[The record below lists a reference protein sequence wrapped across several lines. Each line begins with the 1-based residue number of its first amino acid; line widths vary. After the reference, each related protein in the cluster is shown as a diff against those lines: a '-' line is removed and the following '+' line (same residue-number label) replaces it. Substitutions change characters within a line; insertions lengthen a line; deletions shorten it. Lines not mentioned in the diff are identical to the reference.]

1 MSRSFFLGALSGALG
16 LIAVAAI
23 VVLVFLSRGPS
34 TSTADAASLGPA
46 QYVGLYTPE
55 RIEAGRVRIA
65 LEDPR
70 VIQRFLTGGIF
81 GNKASQIAGLHMF
94 SRAEDVQADI
104 RAKTERVEVAP
115 GTWLVRF
122 PIVNA
127 AFFETSEGVVVVD
140 TGMAAA
146 GPVLIEHIREVTD
159 APIAAIIITHGHVD
173 HLTGLW
179 AFEAAGEAP
188 ARIIGHEN
196 IAPRIER
203 YGELRG
209 SIAKY
214 MSQPFEEV
222 PSGLDALALP
232 NETFS
237 DRLEIEIGGETFIL
251 QHRPGET
258 DDQLFV
264 WVPSRKTVVTADY
277 YQAFVPNLGNGKRV
291 QRFGAD
297 WIGALR
303 EMADL
308 EPDVMLPMH
317 GPEVVGVAEIRSQ
330 LIDTADALDH
340 IETQTR
346 DGLNAGLRK
355 DEVIANITWPQRFA
369 DNPHL
374 ENDYVSPQ
382 DVAKMYLKQWT
393 GWWDDQPAH
402 WSPATLEA
410 QSRHIVQLAGGM
422 ESFLES
428 GRRVLDSDI
437 VLASH
442 MADWAFFADPASRE
456 AQDFAVEV
464 YRTRLI
470 DPAVPEQE
478 ALTYFDH
485 IALIRGLQLEGLD

>member
-1 MSRSFFLGALSGALG
+1 MGRSFFLGALTGAIG
-16 LIAVAAI
+16 LIAIVAIAAM
-23 VVLVFLSRGPS
+23 VFLSRGVDGS
-34 TSTADAASLGPA
+34 VGEAASLERA
-46 QYVGLYTPE
+46 EFSGLYTPE
-55 RIEAGRVRIA
+55 RIASGRVQIA

-70 VIQRFLTGGIF
+70 VIQRFVTGGIF
-81 GNKASQIAGLHMF
+81 GNKASRIAGLHMF
-94 SRAEDVQADI
+94 SRDEAVTQDI

-179 AFEAAGEAP
+179 AFEAAGELP

-196 IAPRIER
+196 IPARIER

-214 MSQPFEEV
+214 MSQPFDEV
-222 PSGLDALALP
+222 PSGLDALILP

-237 DRLEIEIGGETFIL
+237 DRMELEIGGETFVL
-251 QHRPGET
+251 QHRLGET

-264 WVPSRKTVVTADY
+264 WVPSRKAVVTADY

-297 WIGALR
+297 WIDALR

-308 EPDVMLPMH
+308 EPEMMLPMH
-317 GPEVVGVAEIRSQ
+317 GPEVVGLAEIMSQ
-330 LIDTADALDH
+330 LTETADALEH
-340 IETQTR
+340 IQTETR
-346 DGLNAGLRK
+346 NGLNAGLRK
-355 DEVIANITWPQRFA
+355 DEVIDNITWPERFA
-369 DNPHL
+369 QNPYL
-374 ENDYVSPQ
+374 ENYYVSPQ
-382 DVAKMYLKQWT
+382 DIAKMYIKQWT

-402 WSPATLEA
+402 WTPATLEA
-410 QSRHIVQLAGGM
+410 QSRHIVKLAGGM

-428 GRRVLDSDI
+428 GRQVMESDI

-442 MADWAFFADPASRE
+442 MADWAFYAEPDNRE
-456 AQDFAVEV
+456 AQDFAVDV
-464 YRTRLI
+464 YRIRLL

-485 IALIRGLQLEGLD
+485 IALIRGLQSERGN